1 MISWSRSGRGCQ
13 ACLSTEPAEG
23 LSSFGWAATSGSSE
37 GIRAEERGGRERK
50 KRRGE
55 AEAVFRQEWS
65 SLQAGPWRYPHNYC
79 AFWPK
84 SPQLSQL
91 RQGSRA
97 PSVVCG
103 LRWLHYPVLCSL
115 LRQQLFVGENLEKGH
130 IIYISCPR
138 SLQLRQN
145 ELGENMRFQAFFC
158 SIQTLSGIGLSYEHH

>member
-1 MISWSRSGRGCQ
+1 MLLLWCRDHIDGKKGEKKARRSRSR
-13 ACLSTEPAEG
+13 TK
-23 LSSFGWAATSGSSE
+23 SGVQIS
-37 GIRAEERGGRERK
+37 
-50 KRRGE
+50 
-55 AEAVFRQEWS
+55 
-65 SLQAGPWRYPHNYC
+65 QAGPQRYSHNYC
-79 AFWPK
+79 AFRPK

-138 SLQLRQN
+138 SLQLRRN
-145 ELGENMRFQAFFC
+145 ELGENMRFQAFLC
-158 SIQTLSGIGLSYEHH
+158 SIQTLSGIVLSYKHH